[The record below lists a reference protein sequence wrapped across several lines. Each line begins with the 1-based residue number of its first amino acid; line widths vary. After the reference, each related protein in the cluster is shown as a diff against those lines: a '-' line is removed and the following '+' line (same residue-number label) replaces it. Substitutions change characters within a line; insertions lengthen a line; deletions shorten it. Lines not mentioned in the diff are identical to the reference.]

1 MNASSKYCEMAVK
14 ERTRKIYL
22 DRVREYVEWCELHN
36 YRSNDP
42 ETITVFND
50 PETASIILVNI
61 MIVTLRTSIS
71 PELMLLTSDS
81 NVRNKTARQQLQI

>member
-1 MNASSKYCEMAVK
+1 MSSKVCEMAVK

-22 DRVREYVEWCELHN
+22 DRVREYVEWCEFHN

>member
-1 MNASSKYCEMAVK
+1 MSSKFCEMAVK

-61 MIVTLRTSIS
+61 MIVTLKTSIS

>member
-1 MNASSKYCEMAVK
+1 MNVSSKFCEMAVK

-42 ETITVFND
+42 ETITVFNV
-50 PETASIILVNI
+50 PETASIVLVNN
-61 MIVTLRTSIS
+61 MILYTVGV
-71 PELMLLTSDS
+71 E
-81 NVRNKTARQQLQI
+81 K